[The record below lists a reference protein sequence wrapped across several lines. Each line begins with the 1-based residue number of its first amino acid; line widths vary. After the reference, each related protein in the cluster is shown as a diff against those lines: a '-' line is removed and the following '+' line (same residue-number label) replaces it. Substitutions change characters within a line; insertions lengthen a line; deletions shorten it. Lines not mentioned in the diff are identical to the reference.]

1 MVAIWAIGLVVTLGW
16 VTLLWLVS
24 LRLKDSSIIDIGWGP
39 GFVILAL
46 VYSVLIEDSYS
57 TRQLLVVVLVTVWG
71 LRLGAHI
78 FWRNKGKGED
88 PRYQKWRKAAGKAW
102 WWQSYFQVFIL
113 QGAIMNIVAVP
124 LLVAQYNTTARLTLI
139 DGLALMIWLIGFIF
153 EAGGDWQLTRFKANP
168 ANKGKVLDTGLWRYT
183 RHPNY
188 FGDACQWW
196 GFYGFALAVG
206 GWWSIFAP
214 IIMTLLLL
222 RVSGVALL
230 EKSLVET
237 KPQYRDYIQKT
248 SAFIPRP
255 PRQ

>member
-102 WWQSYFQVFIL
+102 W
-113 QGAIMNIVAVP
+113 
-124 LLVAQYNTTARLTLI
+124 
-139 DGLALMIWLIGFIF
+139 
-153 EAGGDWQLTRFKANP
+153 
-168 ANKGKVLDTGLWRYT
+168 
-183 RHPNY
+183 
-188 FGDACQWW
+188 
-196 GFYGFALAVG
+196 
-206 GWWSIFAP
+206 
-214 IIMTLLLL
+214 
-222 RVSGVALL
+222 
-230 EKSLVET
+230 
-237 KPQYRDYIQKT
+237 
-248 SAFIPRP
+248 
-255 PRQ
+255 